1 MQDNTE
7 PPAAQRWRALAVDAY
22 VVAEGMTDQD
32 AKRTMRQI
40 ALGYEHMAV
49 QAGKRET
56 SPGPVMSEAA
66 PEPGSPS
73 PQPVKHPSSPNH
85 VGHVSRGDG

>member
-1 MQDNTE
+1 MQDTE

-22 VVAEGMTDQD
+22 VVAEGMTDQE

-66 PEPGSPS
+66 PEPASPS

-85 VGHVSRGDG
+85 VAHVSRGDG